1 MVYAPFAEIFIKI
14 LSILLAITS
23 FFKLDLCLGQVL
35 RNHDVSIS
43 LPLRKVFAID
53 LYIYLSFNQLG
64 SVCFVESFIRQVFA
78 ISTDLRLNQVNALK
92 LV

>member
-14 LSILLAITS
+14 LSILFAITS

-35 RNHDVSIS
+35 RNHNVSIS

-53 LYIYLSFNQLG
+53 LYLSFNQLG